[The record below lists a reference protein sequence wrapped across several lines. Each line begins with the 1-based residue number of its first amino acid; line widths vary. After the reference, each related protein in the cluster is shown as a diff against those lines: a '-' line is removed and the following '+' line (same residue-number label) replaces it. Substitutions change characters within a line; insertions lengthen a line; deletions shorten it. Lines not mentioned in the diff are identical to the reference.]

1 MKLLEKLKTM
11 IYEED
16 EEDEK
21 EEIAK
26 KIDVEKTIKEEY
38 KEYKEYEEE
47 NKTKEVKEEKP
58 PIIFD
63 VEDFIEEEKV
73 EPVYEMPKKEEKVL
87 YGGYEKNYSFDNYK
101 EPEVKKEKFKPSL
114 NISPVYGVISS
125 EHEASNVTT
134 KVPYERKSIDNL
146 FIEEKPK
153 KMDFDAI
160 RQKAYGETKEDADS
174 LLYEM
179 TDKEEAPGIPKITL
193 GDAEEYF
200 EDLGLEYNKDYI
212 DSSKT
217 TRVEKNANLDQ
228 ERKAIPVTDGQNSS
242 TILIKDE
249 KNENEVETSKDKEEK
264 QDDSNLFDLIDS
276 MYEE

>member
-87 YGGYEKNYSFDNYK
+87 YGGYEKNYSWAR
-101 EPEVKKEKFKPSL
+101 PL
-114 NISPVYGVISS
+114 
-125 EHEASNVTT
+125 A
-134 KVPYERKSIDNL
+134 R
-146 FIEEKPK
+146 
-153 KMDFDAI
+153 A
-160 RQKAYGETKEDADS
+160 A
-174 LLYEM
+174 
-179 TDKEEAPGIPKITL
+179 
-193 GDAEEYF
+193 
-200 EDLGLEYNKDYI
+200 
-212 DSSKT
+212 
-217 TRVEKNANLDQ
+217 
-228 ERKAIPVTDGQNSS
+228 
-242 TILIKDE
+242 
-249 KNENEVETSKDKEEK
+249 
-264 QDDSNLFDLIDS
+264 
-276 MYEE
+276 

>member
-1 MKLLEKLKTM
+1 
-11 IYEED
+11 
-16 EEDEK
+16 
-21 EEIAK
+21 
-26 KIDVEKTIKEEY
+26 
-38 KEYKEYEEE
+38 
-47 NKTKEVKEEKP
+47 
-58 PIIFD
+58 
-63 VEDFIEEEKV
+63 
-73 EPVYEMPKKEEKVL
+73 MPKKEEKVL

-200 EDLGLEYNKDYI
+200 EDLGLEYNVDYT
-212 DSSKT
+212 D
-217 TRVEKNANLDQ
+217 VEKEQ
-228 ERKAIPVTDGQNSS
+228 EKTRAAKNKKLQKEIDDEQEVKAVT
-242 TILIKDE
+242 
-249 KNENEVETSKDKEEK
+249 KEEK
-264 QDDSNLFDLIDS
+264 EEKPEEKSLYDLIDM
-276 MYEE
+276 MYDEK

>member
-73 EPVYEMPKKEEKVL
+73 DPVYEMPKKEEKVL

-153 KMDFDAI
+153 KMDLDAI

-200 EDLGLEYNKDYI
+200 EDLGLEYNVDYT
-212 DSSKT
+212 D
-217 TRVEKNANLDQ
+217 VEKEQ
-228 ERKAIPVTDGQNSS
+228 EKTRTAKNKKLQKEIDDEQEVKAVT
-242 TILIKDE
+242 
-249 KNENEVETSKDKEEK
+249 KEEK
-264 QDDSNLFDLIDS
+264 EEKPEEKSLYDLIDM
-276 MYEE
+276 MYDEK

>member
-16 EEDEK
+16 EEEEQ

-26 KIDVEKTIKEEY
+26 KIDIEKTIKEEY
-38 KEYKEYEEE
+38 KDYKEYEEP
-47 NKTKEVKEEKP
+47 EVKKAEEKP

-63 VEDFIEEEKV
+63 VEDFIEEEKPKV
-73 EPVYEMPKKEEKVL
+73 EPVYEVPKKEEKVL
-87 YGGYEKNYSFDNYK
+87 YGGYEKNYSFSNYK

-125 EHEASNVTT
+125 EHENTSVVT
-134 KVPYERKSIDNL
+134 KVPYERKSIDSL
-146 FIEEKPK
+146 FVEEKPK

-160 RQKAYGETKEDADS
+160 RQKSYGETKEEENS

-179 TDKEEAPGIPKITL
+179 TDKEEAPGIAKITL

-200 EDLGLEYNKDYI
+200 EDLGLEYNVDYT
-212 DSSKT
+212 D
-217 TRVEKNANLDQ
+217 VEKEQ
-228 ERKAIPVTDGQNSS
+228 EKTRAAKNKKLQKEID
-242 TILIKDE
+242 DE
-249 KNENEVETSKDKEEK
+249 QVVKEVKKEDKEEK
-264 QDDSNLFDLIDS
+264 PEEKSLYDLIDM
-276 MYEE
+276 MYDEK